1 MQVPTV
7 IVILGALLFLLGILG
22 GGISLKEISLPPVS
36 TRLRAVLIPL
46 SIVMMAFGV
55 WLSLG
60 GTISLPS
67 QDTPQP
73 QAQTPQESG
82 VLSASTPLAPAA
94 QPAPSP
100 TASVDAVSVP
110 YYEQVGALIY
120 EEDLEDGIA
129 NGWDGE
135 MEIIQLADGNHVWR
149 AENEQP
155 RYILPGGVLDY
166 AVEAR
171 IMQHEGPGGAAGVTV
186 RVISGEAC
194 AYYFSY
200 IDFAGGWLPLVENTA
215 LCEENRGPDGLLDGY
230 QFPFSSD
237 VWYTLALEATG
248 STIRVYL
255 DGEPVGSDQDDTY
268 QSNIVGLWSC
278 CGDSGPHV
286 FYFDDV
292 RIWSLE

>member
-171 IMQHEGPGGAAGVTV
+171 IMQQEGPSGAAGVGV
-186 RVISGEAC
+186 RVVPGEAC

-200 IDFAGGWLPLVENTA
+200 IDFAGGWLNMVENMPA
-215 LCEENRGPDGLLDGY
+215 CDENRGPDGLLGTY
-230 QFPFSSD
+230 PIPFAQD
-237 VWYTLALEATG
+237 VWYTLALEANG
-248 STIRVYL
+248 STMSVYL
-255 DGEPVGSDQDDTY
+255 DGELMGSDQDDSY
-268 QSNIVGLWSC
+268 QSNVVLLWSC
-278 CGDSGPHV
+278 CDYSGPHT

-292 RIWSLE
+292 RIWSLQ